1 MHRVGVFFLLLGSEA
16 ADLGA
21 DLINRRHECNAT
33 PLSPAR
39 MLCSSNGDDDDD
51 DDSDDDDHDSD
62 DDDDS
67 DKSDAHVHR
76 QNHNISIDR
85 LN

>member
-51 DDSDDDDHDSD
+51 DVHNSD

-76 QNHNISIDR
+76 QNQNISIDR